1 MLDHH
6 FPQTLNGDFGAYPP
20 SCPIL
25 EERRSGLFPRPC
37 CTESWAESQASDVAA
52 NEAVAACP
60 SCSFLQLWMT
70 LNYPPVIQHGK
81 SWKSPKQIAGVLEV
95 LFAEKNHR
103 SEWRIFRSSQRASW
117 ALASTEVCSG
127 SWITEGP
134 EDTAESKMLCLRQ
147 TWENML
153 ARCCCDYPIILF
165 QEFANAKSLPPVSEW
180 WWINTFQIVDH
191 PKVPYS
197 EPWTILFLQLCR
209 PEQQQTEIYD
219 IKTYHGNC
227 LHVFHCFPI
236 ACKH

>member
-95 LFAEKNHR
+95 LFAEKIHR

-147 TWENML
+147 TWEICWRVV
-153 ARCCCDYPIILF
+153 AVTTRSSCF
-165 QEFANAKSLPPVSEW
+165 RSLLMQKACRRYLSGGGLTRSKLLTTLKCHIVS
-180 WWINTFQIVDH
+180 H
-191 PKVPYS
+191 
-197 EPWTILFLQLCR
+197 
-209 PEQQQTEIYD
+209 EQSCSCSYADQSNNRQRYMI
-219 IKTYHGNC
+219 
-227 LHVFHCFPI
+227 
-236 ACKH
+236 